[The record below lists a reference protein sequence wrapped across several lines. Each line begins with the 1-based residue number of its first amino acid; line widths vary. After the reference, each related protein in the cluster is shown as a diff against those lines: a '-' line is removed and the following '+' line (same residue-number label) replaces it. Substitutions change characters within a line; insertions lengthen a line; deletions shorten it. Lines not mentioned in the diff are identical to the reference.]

1 MADREV
7 IVERRSGSGMGLA
20 LLDIAIVIAAVVA
33 FDYLKNDNA
42 RTDSVTGAAQS
53 VSDAAD
59 QAGDAVNPKK

>member
-20 LLDIAIVIAAVVA
+20 LLAIAIVIAAVVA

-42 RTDSVTGAAQS
+42 RTDAVTGAAQS